1 MTLSPQFLDELR
13 ARTLL
18 SALIGQT
25 TKLQKAGREYRAC
38 CPFHNEKSPS
48 FYVNDD
54 KGFYH
59 CFGCS
64 AHGDAIRW
72 MTDQRGLPFMDAVK
86 DLAQSA
92 GMEMPAMDPRAAE
105 KAEAAKGL
113 HEACADAA
121 TWFTDQ
127 LNGIAGADARA
138 ILEKRGIMPE
148 TARTFA
154 LGYAPDSRSKLKD
167 ALKTYGDPL
176 LIEAGLLIS
185 VEEKTPYDRFR
196 GRLMI
201 PIRDPRGRT
210 VAFGGRIIGDGEPK
224 YLNSPET
231 PLFDKGRT
239 LYNLDRAAPAA
250 RKSGRVLVVEG
261 YMDVIALAQ
270 AGFEEAVAPLGTA
283 LTEAQLERLWRMS
296 DVPILCL
303 DGDSAGQKAAIRAA
317 HRALPMLAPG
327 RSLAFVTL
335 PQGQDPDDLVRTKGA
350 AAFDALLKSPDP
362 LVDKLWAHELALE
375 PLDTPEQKAG
385 FKHRLNELAGLIAD
399 QNVKHEYIA
408 EFRRR
413 FDDLY
418 ARKREPFRPF
428 QPQQRTQRKPGQPW
442 KAPPGPVGE
451 GAKGV
456 RAGGIDRILAKAVLA
471 GLIRHPAEIA
481 RHMEVLGS
489 LKLAD
494 GALGRLFEAVVD
506 LALED
511 ADRGETLDSDRLLTI
526 LATSGFDIIAHELL
540 RPDQLSLSFTL
551 RDAEPQRARED
562 LDEAIAILVSRPEVD
577 AALADATAEMQA
589 RYSEAAFDWD
599 KAYERQVALVKEQ
612 QALDARLANLV
623 QANEDARAFG
633 AEGN

>member
-1 MTLSPQFLDELR
+1 MSLSPQFLDELR

-18 SALIGQT
+18 SALIGRT

-72 MTDQRGLPFMDAVK
+72 LTDQRGLPFMDAVK
-86 DLAQSA
+86 ELAQSA
-92 GMEMPAMDPRAAE
+92 GMDMPAMDPRAAE

-121 TWFTDQ
+121 LWFTDQ
-127 LNGIAGADARA
+127 LNGIAGAEARTV
-138 ILEKRGIMPE
+138 LEKRGIKPE
-148 TARTFA
+148 TARAFA
-154 LGYAPDSRSKLKD
+154 LGYAPDSRTKLKD
-167 ALKTYGDPL
+167 ALKNYGDPM

-239 LYNLDRAAPAA
+239 LYNLDRAGPAA
-250 RKSGRVLVVEG
+250 RKAGRVLVVEG

-335 PQGQDPDDLVRTKGA
+335 PQGQDPDDLVRAKGS
-350 AAFDALLKSPDP
+350 AAFEALLTSPDP

-385 FKHRLNELAGLIAD
+385 LKYRLNELAGLIAD

-428 QPQQRTQRKPGQPW
+428 TPQARGTRKPGQPW

-451 GAKGV
+451 AAKGV

-511 ADRGETLDSDRLLTI
+511 ANRGPTHHGALDSERLLTI
-526 LATSGFDIIAHELL
+526 LATSGFDIIAHDLL

-551 RDAEPQRARED
+551 KDAEPQRARED

-589 RYSEAAFDWD
+589 RYSDEAFG
-599 KAYERQVALVKEQ
+599 RQIALVKEQ

-623 QANEDARAFG
+623 QANEDARTFG